1 MWKIVELKG
10 NIEKKEA
17 YEYHIE
23 RWGTISSLYFKSFEY
38 SNWGSHLI
46 YSYIFNGDEYVSQ
59 PDKNMGFFYETGI
72 SYQVRCLLLCLFNCP
87 NDYNKVD
94 WKDMLKCD
102 DKLYGGLTKK

>member
-59 PDKNMGFFYETGI
+59 PDKNMGFFMK
-72 SYQVRCLLLCLFNCP
+72 QVYLIKWDVYYYVYLI
-87 NDYNKVD
+87 VQ
-94 WKDMLKCD
+94 MIII
-102 DKLYGGLTKK
+102 KLIGKIC